1 MKIITA
7 SQVKQLLPMAD
18 CIDAMAIA
26 QAAASAREMIAP
38 QRIFTHLPN
47 GRDLLGAM
55 PGISPNPAIYGAK
68 IISLHPDNPIQ
79 GRPAIQGAVIL
90 FDYQT
95 GATVATIEAASITA
109 IRTAAASGL
118 ATRLLARE
126 DADTLG
132 ILGYGVQAET
142 HIEAVLSVRP
152 NIERIIVWGRSA
164 EKAVAFAAAQSRRTG
179 IPVSA
184 GTSQQASECDVVC
197 TVTGSQEPVIKGA
210 WLKAGTHINLVGA
223 HDPAH
228 REMDSEGI
236 SKASVFVE
244 LTFAAMK
251 EAGDLLIPISEGD
264 FSPDQIR
271 GEIGDVVAGRST
283 GRLSDAEITIYKSLG
298 NVTQDLVA
306 AELVYRRACEQGI
319 GEQVD
324 MLV

>member
-18 CIDAMAIA
+18 CIDAMAVA

-38 QRIFTHLPN
+38 QRIFIHLPN

-126 DADTLG
+126 GVDTLG

-197 TVTGSQEPVIKGA
+197 AVTGSQEPVIKGA

-228 REMDSEGI
+228 REMDSKGI

-264 FSPDQIR
+264 FSPDQIS
-271 GEIGDVVAGRST
+271 GEIGDVVAGRSA